1 MILKSAPANLFQS
14 IINHIITEHNNLE
27 RERGGEGTLNYT
39 EQEKKLIMQMELQI
53 ANCEESEKKLQNR
66 QLQIEL
72 LEKQNQAL
80 LDRFNVAAKALER
93 IQRGSATLRGAT
105 QIAKDACDEINKMI
119 VDYDK
124 EIPESYSIRQDVVKR
139 ASSFDIG
146 CAVDQSDAY
155 ALATL
160 IIYDD
165 HSVEIINLGE
175 APTIRKWKTMMNS
188 QQIKVSSV

>member
-1 MILKSAPANLFQS
+1 MNHYNMILKSAPANLFQS

-165 HSVEIINLGE
+165 HSVEIINFF
-175 APTIRKWKTMMNS
+175 S
-188 QQIKVSSV
+188 CSV